1 MSKIDTRL
9 EILKEA
15 QKSLTD
21 ANDLTLDERNSL
33 LKLLHLLMEGV
44 EKYYGSSESLFRKL
58 TGDLISNHS
67 LLMILQQQTDE
78 LDTLRKLSLNL
89 TSSLN
94 LPTVLDAVV
103 SEAMRLVKKAHTTR
117 IFIYNSDGLLEFGAA
132 LDDKGNRNQSVPLPQ
147 KDGLTYTVARSGEQ
161 ITIDD
166 PKNHQT
172 YKDVSEEE
180 ESEGSIIGIPLKF
193 NDNVVG
199 VMNLSKSVPDGFTP
213 SELRLLGLLADQAA
227 VVIFNASLHQT
238 VSTQAYTDTM
248 TGLPNRRAL
257 DEHLEQEIYSARRNG
272 YTFAV
277 IMMDLDGFKQV
288 NDSYGHTIGDHVLK
302 AISGYLITG
311 LRSTDFLVRYGGDEF
326 TLILS
331 KTDPPATRLVM
342 DKILKKVK
350 SFSFDAPN
358 GNKIGLGL
366 SAGIA
371 CYPDHAR
378 TPADL
383 LHVSDQALYRTKKN
397 RRGSYTL
404 ASEFT
409 DQFSQQPSTEN

>member
-1 MSKIDTRL
+1 MPKIDTRL

-21 ANDLTLDERNSL
+21 ANDLTLEERESL
-33 LKLLHLLMEGV
+33 LKLLRLLMEGA
-44 EKYYGSSESLFRKL
+44 EKYYGPSESLFRKL
-58 TGDLISNHS
+58 TGDLISNRS

-103 SEAMRLVKKAHTTR
+103 TEAMRLVKKARTTR
-117 IFIYNSDGLLEFGAA
+117 IFVYNSDGFLEFGAA
-132 LDDKGNRNQSVPLPQ
+132 LDDDGTRNHSVPIPHNE
-147 KDGLTYTVARSGEQ
+147 GLTYTVARSGEQ
-161 ITIDD
+161 IVIEDL
-166 PKNHQT
+166 KNHPI
-172 YKDVSEEE
+172 YKDVSEDDET
-180 ESEGSIIGIPLKF
+180 EGSIIGIPIKF

-238 VSTQAYTDTM
+238 VSTQAYTDTI

-257 DEHLEQEIYSARRNG
+257 DEHLEQEVYSARRNG

-302 AISGYLITG
+302 AVSGYLATG

-371 CYPDHAR
+371 FYPDHAW

-397 RRGSYTL
+397 RRGAYTL
-404 ASEFT
+404 AGEFT
-409 DQFSQQPSTEN
+409 DQFSQQPSPEN